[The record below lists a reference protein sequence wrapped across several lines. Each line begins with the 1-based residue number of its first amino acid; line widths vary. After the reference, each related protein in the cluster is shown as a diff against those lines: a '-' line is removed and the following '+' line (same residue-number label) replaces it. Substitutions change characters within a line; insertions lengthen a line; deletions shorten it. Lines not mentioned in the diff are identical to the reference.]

1 MRAIFYGMERVW
13 MDNYKYPIGKMSP
26 RTGRMILEDGSSIN
40 IANLLLSIYNGRKII
55 ESRLIASIPYTAI
68 ANAQYSFFPNVLNP
82 NASKR
87 IFTIVNNTDQNT
99 AAVKATV
106 YDSKA
111 VGLTGKSESSFQD
124 NAGNNN
130 MDNIIGTGLHR
141 GKWAVVGSD
150 YPNDTNGGN
159 TNVLSN
165 CGDGLIVLT
174 SVPTTLPTTGTL
186 DIYCQEI
193 M

>member
-1 MRAIFYGMERVW
+1 M
-13 MDNYKYPIGKMSP
+13 YKYPIEKMTP
-26 RTGRMILEDGSSIN
+26 RTGRMILEDGSIVN
-40 IANLLLSIYNGRKII
+40 IADLLKMSYNGRKII
-55 ESRLIASIPYTAI
+55 ETRLVASIPYTAI
-68 ANAQYSFFPNVLNP
+68 VNSQYTFYPNVLTP

-87 IFTIVNNTDQNT
+87 IFTLINNTDQNT

-106 YDSKA
+106 YDSKT
-111 VGLTGKSESSFQD
+111 LTISGKSETSFQD

-150 YPNDTNGGN
+150 YPNDTNSGN

-165 CGDGLIVLT
+165 CGDGLIILT
-174 SVPTTLPTTGTL
+174 SVPTILPTTGTL